1 MQVVRSLSNNAVLAQ
16 TGDGAKCV
24 LVGKGIGWNK
34 RLGDAVDMAAVTH
47 RFVPD
52 GTHTLP
58 QLAAFISDIPLDIVL
73 VAQKVVAALTAR
85 TAITGSQ
92 GLLLTVADHI
102 HTARLRLETD
112 EGDHPLGWEVA
123 QLYPDEFAAGR
134 EAVAIVERELG
145 WSLPNGEAVAFALHL
160 INAAAG
166 GGNMAKTADMTRRIR
181 QILDVVQAVLGR
193 SLADDSMNVAR
204 FVTHLRYLFLREQ
217 QGRKL
222 RETPAELH
230 AALQSARPREYTSAG
245 RIGTLLADQYGW
257 AISTDEILYLAL
269 HVSRLVDA
277 ATAAAPDRADR

>member
-204 FVTHLRYLFLREQ
+204 FVTHLRYLFVRIEGGQ
-217 QGRKL
+217 QIQDGMAVTL
-222 RETPAELH
+222 APAVAGIPGAQR
-230 AALQSARPREYTSAG
+230 AAERVSGLFEMDGAHLTR
-245 RIGTLLADQYGW
+245 
-257 AISTDEILYLAL
+257 DEVSYLAL
-269 HVSRLVDA
+269 HIARLEQSAVA
-277 ATAAAPDRADR
+277 GQTDRGE

>member
-193 SLADDSMNVAR
+193 SLAADSMNVAR
-204 FVTHLRYLFLREQ
+204 FVTHLRYLFVRIEGGQ
-217 QGRKL
+217 QIQDGMAVTL
-222 RETPAELH
+222 APAVAGIPGAQR
-230 AALQSARPREYTSAG
+230 AAERVSGLFEMDGAHLTR
-245 RIGTLLADQYGW
+245 
-257 AISTDEILYLAL
+257 DEVSYLAL
-269 HVSRLVDA
+269 HIARLEQSAVA
-277 ATAAAPDRADR
+277 GQTDRGE

>member
-52 GTHTLP
+52 GRHTLP

-204 FVTHLRYLFLREQ
+204 FVTHLRYLFVRIEGGQ
-217 QGRKL
+217 QIQDGMAVTL
-222 RETPAELH
+222 APAVAGIAGAQR
-230 AALQSARPREYTSAG
+230 AAERASGLFEMDGAHLTR
-245 RIGTLLADQYGW
+245 
-257 AISTDEILYLAL
+257 DEVSYLAL
-269 HVSRLVDA
+269 HIARLEQSAVA
-277 ATAAAPDRADR
+277 GQTDRGE

>member
-1 MQVVRSLSNNAVLAQ
+1 MLAQ

-204 FVTHLRYLFLREQ
+204 FVTHLRYLFVRIEGGQ
-217 QGRKL
+217 QIQDGMAVTL
-222 RETPAELH
+222 APAVAGIPGAQR
-230 AALQSARPREYTSAG
+230 AAERVSGPFEMDGAHLTR
-245 RIGTLLADQYGW
+245 
-257 AISTDEILYLAL
+257 DEVSYLAL
-269 HVSRLVDA
+269 HIARLEQSAVA
-277 ATAAAPDRADR
+277 GQTARVE

>member
-204 FVTHLRYLFLREQ
+204 FVTHLRYLFVRIEGGQ
-217 QGRKL
+217 QIQDGMAVTL
-222 RETPAELH
+222 APAVAGIPGAQR
-230 AALQSARPREYTSAG
+230 AAERVSGLFEMDGAHLTR
-245 RIGTLLADQYGW
+245 
-257 AISTDEILYLAL
+257 DEVSYLAL
-269 HVSRLVDA
+269 HIARLEQSAVA
-277 ATAAAPDRADR
+277 GQTDRGG